1 MAQEQPEV
9 IDSDQCRILV
19 LDANIMLRA
28 VLGDPCSL
36 VDRKVRRRCLVIIPS
51 ACVAEVRD
59 YLPSLCARRNWDSAA
74 AANLLDTLLTLVR
87 MVEQDFYS
95 DFEQS
100 AKRRIGVRDIDDWP
114 VVALALALGA
124 EIWTEDTD
132 FFGSGVATWTTDT
145 VEIYLRN
152 DPWQINEPA
161 FTYNDRERISKS
173 AGASAS

>member
-9 IDSDQCRILV
+9 TDSDQCRILV

-28 VLGDPCSL
+28 VLGIRVRSL
-36 VDRKVRRRCLVIIPS
+36 IEKYAEDVSLFIPS

-87 MVEQDFYS
+87 IVEQDFYS

-114 VVALALALGA
+114 VAALALALGA

-132 FFGSGVATWTTDT
+132 FFGSGIATWTTDT

-161 FTYNDRERISKS
+161 FTYNDRERISES
-173 AGASAS
+173 SGAPAS